1 MGVLAML
8 ETVIVIISSLI
19 LIAVIIAIVL
29 LIINSKKKTELP
41 QLDLKEIGALQQQ
54 LTMLTEQMKTNI
66 KLSVSEEMNKI
77 LEKAD
82 HLLRLGTVEDIME
95 FIPDLL
101 LFYTQ
106 IDDQNAE
113 NEINLD

>member
-1 MGVLAML
+1 
-8 ETVIVIISSLI
+8 
-19 LIAVIIAIVL
+19 
-29 LIINSKKKTELP
+29 
-41 QLDLKEIGALQQQ
+41 
-54 LTMLTEQMKTNI
+54 
-66 KLSVSEEMNKI
+66 MNKI

-82 HLLRLGTVEDIME
+82 HLLRVGTVEDIME